1 MLKTGRIVALDKTS
15 DLLKAAS
22 SNVLRFKTD
31 GVLPAV
37 LAARARITGRI
48 VQLPANNALD
58 IEQYLA
64 AVREA
69 GVAVEDV
76 EIRRAD
82 LEDVFL
88 DVMHAARAEEA
99 STAGPPQGARAPSGG
114 SAAHEVA
121 SVGDSAP

>member
-1 MLKTGRIVALDKTS
+1 L
-15 DLLKAAS
+15 
-22 SNVLRFKTD
+22 
-31 GVLPAV
+31 
-37 LAARARITGRI
+37 
-48 VQLPANNALD
+48 LD

-88 DVMHAARAEEA
+88 DVMNTARADEA
-99 STAGPPQGARAPSGG
+99 SSDGPPQGARAPSGG

-121 SVGDSAP
+121 SVGVSAP